1 MGGRIRQSGEIGRGG
16 YTLVE
21 LVVVVGILIVLTMI
35 GLPFFTAM
43 MQNSRLDAGTRQI
56 AQDIREA
63 RSKATQTGWQY
74 KIVGFNAGGSST
86 YKNQYRLV
94 GRKTG
99 VAWPADT
106 GPTFNFPTPPDTAT
120 QMAGPWINFN
130 RDYPGVSLIPASS
143 SASFYVSFKS
153 NGATFENSGFGL
165 FPNGLNVVLQG
176 GGSRQV
182 MVTSIGS
189 VRIQ

>member
-1 MGGRIRQSGEIGRGG
+1 MGSRIRQFREIGRGG

-21 LVVVVGILIVLTMI
+21 LVVVVGILIVLTAI
-35 GLPFFTAM
+35 GLPFFSAM
-43 MQNSRLDAGTRQI
+43 MQNSRLDAATRQI
-56 AQDIREA
+56 ADDIREA
-63 RSKATQTGWQY
+63 RSKATQSGWDY

-86 YKNQYRLV
+86 YKNQYRLL

-106 GPTFNFPTPPDTAT
+106 GPNLQTST

-130 RDYPGVSLIPASS
+130 QLYQNVSLNPSVS
-143 SASFYVSFKS
+143 TESFYVSFNS
-153 NGATFENSGFGL
+153 RGAVFESMS
-165 FPNGLNVVLQG
+165 FPLTITLQS

-182 MVTSIGS
+182 TVTSIGG
-189 VRIQ
+189 VRTQ

>member
-1 MGGRIRQSGEIGRGG
+1 MGGEIGQRREIGRGG

-21 LVVVVGILIVLTMI
+21 LVVVVGIIIVLTAI
-35 GLPFFTAM
+35 GLPFFTTM

-63 RSKATQTGWQY
+63 RSKATQTGWDY
-74 KIVGFNAGGSST
+74 KIVGFNVGGSST
-86 YKNQYRLV
+86 YKNQYRLL

-106 GPTFNFPTPPDTAT
+106 GPNFNFPSPPAGAT

-130 RDYPGVSLIPASS
+130 QLYQGVSLNPSVS
-143 SASFYVSFKS
+143 TQSFYVSFNS
-153 NGATFENSGFGL
+153 RGAVFESMS
-165 FPNGLNVVLQG
+165 FPLTITLQS

-182 MVTSIGS
+182 TVTSIGG
-189 VRIQ
+189 VRTQ

>member
-1 MGGRIRQSGEIGRGG
+1 MGGRIGQSGEIGRGG

-21 LVVVVGILIVLTMI
+21 LVVVVGILIVLTAI
-35 GLPFFTAM
+35 GLPFFTTM

-63 RSKATQTGWQY
+63 RSKATQTGWDY

-86 YKNQYRLV
+86 YKNQYRLL

-106 GPTFNFPTPPDTAT
+106 GPNLQTST
-120 QMAGPWINFN
+120 QLAGPWINFS

-143 SASFYVSFKS
+143 SASFYVSFNSK
-153 NGATFENSGFGL
+153 GAAFENSGFGL
-165 FPNGLNVVLQG
+165 PPNGLNVVLQG

-182 MVTSIGS
+182 TVTSIGG

>member
-1 MGGRIRQSGEIGRGG
+1 MDGRIGQSGEGGGRG
-16 YTLVE
+16 YTLIE
-21 LVVVVGILIVLTMI
+21 LVVVVGILIVMTMV

-43 MQNSRLDAGTRQI
+43 MRNSRLDAGTRQI

-63 RSKATQTGWQY
+63 RSKATQTGWEY

-106 GPTFNFPTPPDTAT
+106 GPDLQTST